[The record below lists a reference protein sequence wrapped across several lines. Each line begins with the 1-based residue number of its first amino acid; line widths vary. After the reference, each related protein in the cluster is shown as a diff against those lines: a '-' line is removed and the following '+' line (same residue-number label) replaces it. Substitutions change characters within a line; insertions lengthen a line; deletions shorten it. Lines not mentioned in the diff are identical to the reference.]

1 MVMGR
6 VRHASKTMGRKA
18 NVEENAKH
26 KAAIIEWL
34 SAGNSLRSYCEESK
48 LAIGSVMRWLKEDQV
63 FSEQYAHA
71 REMGAEVIFDDLD
84 DVSFRAA
91 TAENAV
97 QVAGLRLMADN
108 IKWKLARMAPK
119 KFGDKQALDVTGK
132 MDVTLF
138 DPEQAAKM
146 AQLAYGAK
154 SS

>member
-1 MVMGR
+1 M
-6 VRHASKTMGRKA
+6 ARKA
-18 NVEENAKH
+18 NAEESAKH

-34 SAGNSLRSYCEESK
+34 SAGNSLRSYCNQEK
-48 LAIGSVMRWLKEDQV
+48 LAIATVMTWLRLDQD
-63 FSEQYAHA
+63 FSDQYARA
-71 REMGAEVIFDDLD
+71 REAGAEVIFDDLD

-119 KFGDKQALDVTGK
+119 KFGDKQSVDVNGK

-138 DPEQAAKM
+138 DPEQAARM
-146 AQLAYGAK
+146 AQLAYAAK
-154 SS
+154 SR